1 MPWEKS
7 FDEDVIVGRA
17 MDVFWEKGYEPASMA
32 DLLEATGI
40 TRGSLY
46 NAFGGKEALFFKA
59 LEKYDTDNRRALLA
73 ELEAV
78 DDPLR
83 AITLL
88 FEGVVSE
95 TLTDPGKRGCF
106 LVNTASDLAIHGEA
120 VNALVRNG
128 MRELEAFFRR
138 CIEVGQARKQIP
150 VGIEPAAT
158 AKGLMGMLVAIR
170 VLGRGVFDE
179 ASLKTIATQAQRLL
193 R

>member
-32 DLLEATGI
+32 DLIAATGI

-88 FEGVVSE
+88 FEGVVRNRDGSRE
-95 TLTDPGKRGCF
+95 K
-106 LVNTASDLAIHGEA
+106 EA
-120 VNALVRNG
+120 V
-128 MRELEAFFRR
+128 
-138 CIEVGQARKQIP
+138 
-150 VGIEPAAT
+150 
-158 AKGLMGMLVAIR
+158 
-170 VLGRGVFDE
+170 
-179 ASLKTIATQAQRLL
+179 SW
-193 R
+193 